1 MLTQIKKF
9 LILDTH
15 RLRNLILVILFLSI
29 IFSFQLF
36 LRQKISLN
44 LFFLLTVL
52 FSINYLCYIFY
63 FSLEREKKYFP
74 LYPLIIFYYLLT
86 FTAYFYFD
94 QDEYFFVQN
103 EVMIKVIII
112 ISLGLFFFSLG
123 YFIPNLFYK
132 DKKDIILK
140 DVDKY
145 NALIILGSYI
155 FLIFIH
161 INNYI
166 TYINL
171 GFLDQLREPL
181 TLLIVA
187 ILQLKYFEKKS
198 LTLLFL
204 NIFFITALF
213 FVELS
218 SGSTVFSFLI
228 ILMVIAINYFKTKKL
243 NLINISL
250 ICYSVFFF
258 HGIKNDIR
266 DLNWVDKSNDK
277 TLNKPYVILNDLVK
291 DQILNDP
298 SENKTLNDSSEN
310 KTLNDPSKDKTIVT
324 NLYDTYKVVTESV
337 TDKEKLIN
345 SDSYAYQ
352 KYRFF
357 HSNITLQKALDLTP
371 HAVKFLN
378 GKSYKS
384 IIYKPIPRFI
394 YKDKPKEE
402 WGNAFGQIYKILLS
416 DDFITSWNFPILSE
430 FYSNFGFIG
439 VIFGMLL
446 LGLFSKILIFFT
458 YSLNQSML
466 LTSMGYVVIFNLVYQ
481 ESNLS
486 LPIGKMINQILFF
499 VAIICSVL
507 IFNFF
512 VKYFFRIIQK
522 T

>member
-258 HGIKNDIR
+258 HGIKHEIR
-266 DLNWVDKSNDK
+266 ALNWVAPSAIE
-277 TLNKPYVILNDLVK
+277 TMSWAQIATISK
-291 DQILNDP
+291 D
-298 SENKTLNDSSEN
+298 
-310 KTLNDPSKDKTIVT
+310 KTLNDPSKDKTIVK

-402 WGNAFGQIYKILLS
+402 WGNAFGKLYKILNVN
-416 DDFITSWNFPILSE
+416 DFSTSWNFPILSE

-486 LPIGKMINQILFF
+486 QSIGKIINQSTSFL
-499 VAIICSVL
+499 CL
-507 IFNFF
+507 IFFILILNIFIRKF
-512 VKYFFRIIQK
+512 KNEN
-522 T
+522 